1 MLGFEKIFKQKIE
14 AVYMGKLR
22 NLLAATGI
30 GISLLFPALSHA
42 DEFSVKAGIVTDT
55 ALVNPKNQEVNNK
68 VLLQTLDA
76 KIDIFKY
83 AFIGGSM
90 TAFEVPQTNTL
101 APWVFYSDIKLNA
114 GFQWNNLKLEYEH
127 GSQHPV
133 TPYGVALFD
142 LPDGFQD
149 TISLEYQLKLLN
161 DYHFSAKAG
170 LILDAALI
178 YPKSQEIYNNVLFES
193 LDAKLDF
200 FKYLFIGGNV
210 TAFEAPSASKV
221 FYFDWKANVGIQF
234 ENLKLS
240 YEYGSNRPETPYGN
254 SLFSLGDGFKNS
266 FSLEYKLKL

>member
-14 AVYMGKLR
+14 AVYMSKLR
-22 NLLAATGI
+22 NLLAAAGI
-30 GISLLFPALSHA
+30 GISLLFPDLSHA
-42 DEFSVKAGIVTDT
+42 NDFSVEAGITTDA
-55 ALVNPKNQEVNNK
+55 ALVNPKNQKTENN
-68 VLLQTLDA
+68 VLFQTLGA
-76 KIDIFKY
+76 KMDIFKY

-90 TAFEVPQTNTL
+90 TAFEVPQTDTL

-133 TPYGVALFD
+133 TPYGVTLFD

-161 DYHFSAKAG
+161 DYHLSAKAG

-193 LDAKLDF
+193 LEAKLDF
-200 FKYLFIGGNV
+200 FKYFFIGGKI
-210 TAFEAPSASKV
+210 TAFESPSTSKV
-221 FYFDWKANVGIQF
+221 FYFDWKASAGIQF

-240 YEYGSNRPETPYGN
+240 YEYGSNRPETSYGN

-266 FSLEYKLKL
+266 FSLEYKAEL